1 MIVGKL
7 VLEGVHVGDAVKVG
21 VYVLVEGGKKVA
33 VKVRVAVNVGVKV
46 DVGVLVMVSVMI
58 TGVPVMVDVATGP
71 TEPIGVMF
79 GVTVSVGV
87 GVS

>member
-1 MIVGKL
+1 M
-7 VLEGVHVGDAVKVG
+7 VLDGVHVGDAVKVG
-21 VYVLVEGGKKVA
+21 VNVPVEGAKNVA
-33 VKVRVAVNVGVKV
+33 VKVRVAVKVGVKV
-46 DVGVLVMVSVMI
+46 GVGVLVMVCVMI
-58 TGVPVMVDVATGP
+58 NGVPVMVDVATGP